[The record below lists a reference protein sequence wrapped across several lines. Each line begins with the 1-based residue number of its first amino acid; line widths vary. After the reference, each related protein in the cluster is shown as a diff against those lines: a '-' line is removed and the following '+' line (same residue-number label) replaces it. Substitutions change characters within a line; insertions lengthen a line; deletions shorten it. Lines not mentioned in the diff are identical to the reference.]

1 MEAYCR
7 ATDTNLKVL
16 LKQMDAIEKFSN
28 LTQSIKNNSDNLWM
42 INSRFLQNTLV
53 LASFKNSIS
62 NFPSPT
68 NISVYFEFFLVNY
81 NLINNQLYHIL

>member
-1 MEAYCR
+1 MKNIKCKYRFGLILEAYCR

-16 LKQMDAIEKFSN
+16 LKQIDAIDKFSN
-28 LTQSIKNNSDNLWM
+28 LTQSIKNNPDNLWM

-68 NISVYFEFFLVNY
+68 NISVSY
-81 NLINNQLYHIL
+81 